1 MTPSTRA
8 LASSVALLASLLGCS
23 VRLNAPIG
31 EPLDGPPQ
39 RGGTLT
45 LSTFVGIRSIDP
57 AVAFDE
63 GSEPIVRLLFA
74 RLFRVSRTG
83 EIEGDLVENHR
94 LSPDGLEL
102 TMELRRDARFHDG
115 SPVLASDVKRSFER
129 AFHPK
134 TPCPV
139 PSFFDRIAGF
149 TAYRKGDVTELSGV
163 TVLSD
168 HVVRI
173 TLREPDATLLPILT
187 LGTTAPVCRSA
198 GHVFDPKFNQT
209 ACGAGPFRL
218 ASWQGRDAV
227 ELRRHDGYHG
237 ASAVHLDGIRWL
249 FGVPSTSQRFRFER
263 GELDIVHELTAADAV
278 AFRADPRWNPLGAWS
293 RPRSTRGI
301 FMNTELPPFHD
312 ARVRRAVAHAIDRDQ
327 VASLRAGHLVASNS
341 MIPSGVVGHDPSFQG
356 QHHDLQLSLDLM
368 RQAGWAYDPSSDRG
382 GYPEPIDYYCA
393 ADSFDVAVAELFQQQ
408 LRRIGIRLRI
418 KAVSWAA
425 YLAITGRRKQA
436 RMGADGWS
444 ADFDDASDFFDPLF
458 SSQAIQEEESQN
470 RAFYRNPE
478 MDALLDR
485 ARREMRPATRRDL
498 YRRAD
503 AIVRDDAPWAVVYG
517 FRYYD
522 VHQGY
527 VQGYEPHPHAYLDV
541 APVWLSAGRRDLAA
555 RVRGAPPMSV
565 SELAMRLSSPGER

>member
-23 VRLNAPIG
+23 VRLSPPTG

-149 TAYRKGDVTELSGV
+149 TAYRKGDATELSGV
-163 TVLSD
+163 AVLSD

-218 ASWQGRDAV
+218 ASWQGREAI

-368 RQAGWAYDPSSDRG
+368 RQAGWAYDPISDTG

-393 ADSFDVAVAELFQQQ
+393 ADSFDVAVAEWVEPSGLEGAVARLVREEGCQIVFGTYIDDTEA
-408 LRRIGIRLRI
+408 LARIARSYPQVIFEGYRGAWIQDKPPNLGTYDFSEEAMYYLQGFLAGALSAKGKI
-418 KAVSWAA
+418 G
-425 YLAITGRRKQA
+425 YLAI
-436 RMGADGWS
+436 
-444 ADFDDASDFFDPLF
+444 
-458 SSQAIQEEESQN
+458 
-470 RAFYRNPE
+470 
-478 MDALLDR
+478 
-485 ARREMRPATRRDL
+485 
-498 YRRAD
+498 
-503 AIVRDDAPWAVVYG
+503 
-517 FRYYD
+517 
-522 VHQGY
+522 
-527 VQGYEPHPHAYLDV
+527 
-541 APVWLSAGRRDLAA
+541 
-555 RVRGAPPMSV
+555 
-565 SELAMRLSSPGER
+565 SPGNEEYSVLWANLFAL